1 MNTLRAR
8 DLRIG
13 WNSVIGFWKGTKL
26 ARSALLRAGR
36 ALSFAP
42 PALVGA
48 VGRVGMRA
56 GAPGVTSARSPD
68 ARDAWD
74 ARREA
79 RRASRGAR
87 FAVKVVLVLAAS
99 ALHLALGPSDA
110 ERAGPRD
117 ASRRALLN
125 AADPGLYPAAPP
137 ARGDPCAASAIDASA
152 DPCAHV
158 ATHCASADAETLVDY
173 RRFRYCDAAN
183 HPRLASLALVLLALL
198 IFHVLSDTAEAHFSP
213 NVRALADRLRL
224 SPTAAGVTLLALGN
238 GAPDVFGAHAAFA
251 AAERA
256 SARAAPGSLSLLAG
270 SDATASASAS
280 AARAAAV
287 PELGAAVIAAV
298 ASAGAFVTTF
308 VVGVVCVAAA
318 PFRFDRD
325 AFAFDAAAYLLGAAA
340 LFAVV
345 RDGEVTAWEARALP
359 MYYVAFVVVTLRR
372 ERGMTKTE
380 TGTAPAFR
388 ETKTKSTPRSGAAAA
403 ESESSRERGASRL
416 ESAVEE
422 LRAVE
427 EGGAFRGGGP
437 SPSNPSNPSPSP
449 SLGGAPPRPP
459 GPPRDRSR
467 GAPATARRSAAAT
480 VATLLAPLPTLLA
493 PLPTLLASLPTLLA
507 SLLAPLLRPLEVARR
522 ATIPEADATRWHRAY
537 AAANVFFCPLVAF
550 RFATKTARELGAD
563 ALATRLDSLQAPLAL
578 AASVAAGVF
587 HARAS
592 PESPPPLWRDAALV
606 GGFAASVAW
615 LGASAKELLGCVS
628 ALGGTLGVSPEVL
641 GATALAWGN
650 SAGDV
655 VADAA
660 VARAGRPGTALAA
673 CYAGPLFNAAVGL
686 GLAFARATRR
696 GNAVPL
702 AVPHPGVL
710 DALRF
715 AVGVGA
721 LACACAKTGFAVPG
735 GRAGKTHGWALI
747 GAYAAFVAFESV
759 KHSGGGG

>member
-1 MNTLRAR
+1 
-8 DLRIG
+8 
-13 WNSVIGFWKGTKL
+13 
-26 ARSALLRAGR
+26 
-36 ALSFAP
+36 
-42 PALVGA
+42 
-48 VGRVGMRA
+48 MRA

-125 AADPGLYPAAPP
+125 AADPGPDPAAPP

-158 ATHCASADAETLVDY
+158 ATHCAWADAETLVDY

-256 SARAAPGSLSLLAG
+256 SARAAPGSVLAG
-270 SDATASASAS
+270 SDEAATASDSD
-280 AARAAAV
+280 ARAAAV

-372 ERGMTKTE
+372 ERGKTKT
-380 TGTAPAFR
+380 
-388 ETKTKSTPRSGAAAA
+388 

-427 EGGAFRGGGP
+427 EGGAFRGGAP
-437 SPSNPSNPSPSP
+437 SPSNPSPSP
-449 SLGGAPPRPP
+449 SLGGAPLRPP
-459 GPPRDRSR
+459 GLPRDRSR

-493 PLPTLLASLPTLLA
+493 SLPTLLA
-507 SLLAPLLRPLEVARR
+507 SLLAFLLRPLELARR

-587 HARAS
+587 HARTS
-592 PESPPPLWRDAALV
+592 PESPPPFWRDAALV

-696 GNAVPL
+696 GNAVTL
-702 AVPHPGVL
+702 DTPHPGVL

-715 AVGVGA
+715 AVGVGT

>member
-1 MNTLRAR
+1 M
-8 DLRIG
+8 
-13 WNSVIGFWKGTKL
+13 
-26 ARSALLRAGR
+26 
-36 ALSFAP
+36 
-42 PALVGA
+42 
-48 VGRVGMRA
+48 
-56 GAPGVTSARSPD
+56 
-68 ARDAWD
+68 
-74 ARREA
+74 
-79 RRASRGAR
+79 
-87 FAVKVVLVLAAS
+87 AA
-99 ALHLALGPSDA
+99 
-110 ERAGPRD
+110 
-117 ASRRALLN
+117 
-125 AADPGLYPAAPP
+125 
-137 ARGDPCAASAIDASA
+137 
-152 DPCAHV
+152 
-158 ATHCASADAETLVDY
+158 
-173 RRFRYCDAAN
+173 
-183 HPRLASLALVLLALL
+183 
-198 IFHVLSDTAEAHFSP
+198 
-213 NVRALADRLRL
+213 
-224 SPTAAGVTLLALGN
+224 
-238 GAPDVFGAHAAFA
+238 
-251 AAERA
+251 
-256 SARAAPGSLSLLAG
+256 
-270 SDATASASAS
+270 
-280 AARAAAV
+280 
-287 PELGAAVIAAV
+287 IAAV

-372 ERGMTKTE
+372 ERGKAKTE

-449 SLGGAPPRPP
+449 SLGGAPLRPLDPP
-459 GPPRDRSR
+459 GPVSGRAGDRSALGGGDGRDAPGFAPDAPGFAPGSSPPAAR
-467 GAPATARRSAAAT
+467 GGAARDDPRGG
-480 VATLLAPLPTLLA
+480 
-493 PLPTLLASLPTLLA
+493 
-507 SLLAPLLRPLEVARR
+507 R
-522 ATIPEADATRWHRAY
+522 
-537 AAANVFFCPLVAF
+537 
-550 RFATKTARELGAD
+550 D
-563 ALATRLDSLQAPLAL
+563 ALAPRVRRRERLLLPARRVSVRDQDGARTRRGRPRDPPRFASG
-578 AASVAAGVF
+578 AARARRLGRRGHFSRS
-587 HARAS
+587 RAS

-715 AVGVGA
+715 AVGVGT

>member
-183 HPRLASLALVLLALL
+183 HPRLASLALLLLALL

-449 SLGGAPPRPP
+449 SLGGAPLRPP

-480 VATLLAPLPTLLA
+480 VATLLA

>member
-1 MNTLRAR
+1 M
-8 DLRIG
+8 
-13 WNSVIGFWKGTKL
+13 
-26 ARSALLRAGR
+26 
-36 ALSFAP
+36 
-42 PALVGA
+42 
-48 VGRVGMRA
+48 
-56 GAPGVTSARSPD
+56 
-68 ARDAWD
+68 
-74 ARREA
+74 
-79 RRASRGAR
+79 
-87 FAVKVVLVLAAS
+87 AA
-99 ALHLALGPSDA
+99 
-110 ERAGPRD
+110 
-117 ASRRALLN
+117 
-125 AADPGLYPAAPP
+125 
-137 ARGDPCAASAIDASA
+137 
-152 DPCAHV
+152 
-158 ATHCASADAETLVDY
+158 
-173 RRFRYCDAAN
+173 
-183 HPRLASLALVLLALL
+183 
-198 IFHVLSDTAEAHFSP
+198 
-213 NVRALADRLRL
+213 
-224 SPTAAGVTLLALGN
+224 
-238 GAPDVFGAHAAFA
+238 
-251 AAERA
+251 
-256 SARAAPGSLSLLAG
+256 
-270 SDATASASAS
+270 
-280 AARAAAV
+280 
-287 PELGAAVIAAV
+287 IAAV

-372 ERGMTKTE
+372 ERGKAKTE

-449 SLGGAPPRPP
+449 SLGGAPLRPP

-467 GAPATARRSAAAT
+467 GAPATAQRSAAAT
-480 VATLLAPLPTLLA
+480 VA
-493 PLPTLLASLPTLLA
+493 TLLASLPTLLA

-578 AASVAAGVF
+578 AASVAAGIF

-606 GGFAASVAW
+606 GGFAAAW
-615 LGASAKELLGCVS
+615 RGSARRQNSSGASPRSGEPWGSPPRFS
-628 ALGGTLGVSPEVL
+628 ARPPWRGGT
-641 GATALAWGN
+641 
-650 SAGDV
+650 
-655 VADAA
+655 
-660 VARAGRPGTALAA
+660 
-673 CYAGPLFNAAVGL
+673 
-686 GLAFARATRR
+686 ARATSSRTPRWPARGGPGRR
-696 GNAVPL
+696 SPRARRAALQRRRRRAGPRVRARARGEETPSRSPCRTR
-702 AVPHPGVL
+702 ACWTRSGSPSAWGRSRARARSGV
-710 DALRF
+710 R
-715 AVGVGA
+715 GA
-721 LACACAKTGFAVPG
+721 G

-759 KHSGGGG
+759 KHSGRRMRAGATIGYFRVYARAKERVA

>member
-1 MNTLRAR
+1 
-8 DLRIG
+8 
-13 WNSVIGFWKGTKL
+13 
-26 ARSALLRAGR
+26 
-36 ALSFAP
+36 
-42 PALVGA
+42 
-48 VGRVGMRA
+48 MRA

-125 AADPGLYPAAPP
+125 AADPGPDPAAPP

-256 SARAAPGSLSLLAG
+256 SARAAPGSVLAG
-270 SDATASASAS
+270 SDEAATASASD
-280 AARAAAV
+280 ARAAAV

-372 ERGMTKTE
+372 ERGKTKTE

-449 SLGGAPPRPP
+449 SLGGAPLPPP
-459 GPPRDRSR
+459 GLPRDRSR

-480 VATLLAPLPTLLA
+480 VA
-493 PLPTLLASLPTLLA
+493 TLLASLPTLLA

-715 AVGVGA
+715 AVGVGT

>member
-1 MNTLRAR
+1 M
-8 DLRIG
+8 G
-13 WNSVIGFWKGTKL
+13 
-26 ARSALLRAGR
+26 
-36 ALSFAP
+36 
-42 PALVGA
+42 
-48 VGRVGMRA
+48 
-56 GAPGVTSARSPD
+56 
-68 ARDAWD
+68 
-74 ARREA
+74 
-79 RRASRGAR
+79 RASRGAR

-125 AADPGLYPAAPP
+125 AEDPGPDPAAPP

-256 SARAAPGSLSLLAG
+256 SARAAPGSLLAG
-270 SDATASASAS
+270 SDATASAS

-287 PELGAAVIAAV
+287 PELGVAAIAAV
-298 ASAGAFVTTF
+298 ASAGAFVTAF

-372 ERGMTKTE
+372 ERGKAKTE

-449 SLGGAPPRPP
+449 SLGGAPLRPP

-467 GAPATARRSAAAT
+467 GAPATAQRSAAAT
-480 VATLLAPLPTLLA
+480 VA
-493 PLPTLLASLPTLLA
+493 TLLASLPTLLA

-578 AASVAAGVF
+578 AASVAAGIF

-715 AVGVGA
+715 AVGVGT

-735 GRAGKTHGWALI
+735 GRAGHTHGWALI

>member
-1 MNTLRAR
+1 
-8 DLRIG
+8 
-13 WNSVIGFWKGTKL
+13 
-26 ARSALLRAGR
+26 
-36 ALSFAP
+36 
-42 PALVGA
+42 
-48 VGRVGMRA
+48 MRA
-56 GAPGVTSARSPD
+56 GAPGGTSARSRD
-68 ARDAWD
+68 AQDAWD

-99 ALHLALGPSDA
+99 ALHLALGTSDA

-125 AADPGLYPAAPP
+125 AADPGPDPPAPP

-183 HPRLASLALVLLALL
+183 HPRSASLALVLLALL
-198 IFHVLSDTAEAHFSP
+198 IFHVLSDTAETHFSP

-256 SARAAPGSLSLLAG
+256 SARAAPESVLAG
-270 SDATASASAS
+270 SDDAATAS

-372 ERGMTKTE
+372 ERGKTK
-380 TGTAPAFR
+380 TGTAPAPR
-388 ETKTKSTPRSGAAAA
+388 ETKTKSTPSGAAAA

-427 EGGAFRGGGP
+427 EGGAFRGGAP
-437 SPSNPSNPSPSP
+437 SPSNPSPSP
-449 SLGGAPPRPP
+449 SLGGAPLRPP
-459 GPPRDRSR
+459 GLPRDRSR

-493 PLPTLLASLPTLLA
+493 SLPTLLA
-507 SLLAPLLRPLEVARR
+507 PLLALLLRPLELARR

-563 ALATRLDSLQAPLAL
+563 ALATRLDPLQPPLAL
-578 AASVAAGVF
+578 VASVAAGVF
-587 HARAS
+587 HARTS